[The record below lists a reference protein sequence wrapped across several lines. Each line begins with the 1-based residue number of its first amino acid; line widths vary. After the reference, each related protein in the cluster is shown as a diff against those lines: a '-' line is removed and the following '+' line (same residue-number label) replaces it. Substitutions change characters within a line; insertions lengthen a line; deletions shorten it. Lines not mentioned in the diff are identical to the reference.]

1 MSNVVRNASCA
12 LRCVPFAPLPCMVQP
27 VQPHSTRRVL
37 SPAQLHVGAC
47 DASMSAD
54 AAPNTVFVRNL
65 PFNVSDEQV
74 RCRALRQASRG

>member
-1 MSNVVRNASCA
+1 
-12 LRCVPFAPLPCMVQP
+12 
-27 VQPHSTRRVL
+27 
-37 SPAQLHVGAC
+37 
-47 DASMSAD
+47 MSAD